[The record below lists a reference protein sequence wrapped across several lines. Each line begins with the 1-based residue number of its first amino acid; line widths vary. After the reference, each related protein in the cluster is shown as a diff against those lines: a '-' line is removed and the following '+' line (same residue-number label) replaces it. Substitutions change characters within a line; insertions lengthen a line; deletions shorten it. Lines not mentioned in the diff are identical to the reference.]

1 MVQGHPRWMGHSE
14 EFSQTV
20 VPWRRKW
27 QHTPKFL
34 PGKLH
39 EQYEEAKRYEL
50 EDEPP
55 RLQGVQY
62 TIGEE
67 QKIITN
73 SYSKAEAAGPKQE

>member
-1 MVQGHPRWMGHSE
+1 MNSM
-14 EFSQTV
+14 
-20 VPWRRKW
+20 
-27 QHTPKFL
+27 
-34 PGKLH
+34 
-39 EQYEEAKRYEL
+39 KRQKDMTL

-67 QKIITN
+67 QKTITN